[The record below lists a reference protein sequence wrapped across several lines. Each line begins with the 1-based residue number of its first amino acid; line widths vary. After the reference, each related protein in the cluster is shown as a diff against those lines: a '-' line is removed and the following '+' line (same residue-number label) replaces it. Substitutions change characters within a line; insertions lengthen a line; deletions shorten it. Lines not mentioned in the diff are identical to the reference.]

1 MRPLPRLL
9 IGGLMTFFLGAC
21 GARSA
26 QLTCVE
32 APETETAGSPLANL
46 EVNVG
51 VDGSESM
58 LGYVANPASRYAQA
72 INALHTLL
80 QTQGSQTR
88 YWRVGGNE
96 SQTQAQSVTAAQF
109 LQARTPAFYCDRDQ
123 PSPQF
128 PCVTSTLGQIYSLPQ
143 KVNPSPEPDSE
154 SPAPQTLTV
163 LITDLEPD
171 AAAVGDLSGKI
182 SAELRANPD
191 HKVALLGVRSEFDGN
206 LFPAMSGAFSATRYQ
221 VNRAEVEAKGRPFFV
236 LMSGPQGAVDA
247 LVKEFRR
254 LPLDVNRAFRA
265 ASFAINAQDT
275 VTLDRGAVAEKI
287 NNCVTQSGALNR
299 QRPAEENQWL
309 LLEQDDAQCEGEQSL
324 TLKVPSRRSATLA
337 GGTLTEAELKP
348 ELFTVSQPW
357 GAVEKAEIK
366 DDQLTLNLRLDPRK
380 LPPKKGEA
388 LFVTLPRRELDRAV
402 WQDWDTDVAQ
412 PDGART
418 QNLLLFVSGLR
429 GAVERESQNED
440 GDLAAK
446 YCLGLVRY
454 P

>member
-1 MRPLPRLL
+1 M
-9 IGGLMTFFLGAC
+9 
-21 GARSA
+21 
-26 QLTCVE
+26 TCVE
-32 APETETAGSPLANL
+32 APKTETAGAPLANL
-46 EVNVG
+46 RVNVG
-51 VDGSESM
+51 VDASESM
-58 LGYVANPASRYAQA
+58 LGYAANPASRYAQA

-109 LQARTPAFYCDRDQ
+109 LQARTPAFYCDRNQ

-143 KVNPSPEPDSE
+143 EASPSPEPDSE
-154 SPAPQTLTV
+154 SPAPAPQTLTV

-182 SAELRANPD
+182 SAQLRANPD
-191 HKVALLGVRSEFDGN
+191 YKVVLLGVRSEFDGN
-206 LFPAMSGAFSATRYQ
+206 LFPAMSGAFPATRYQ
-221 VNRAEVEAKGRPFFV
+221 VNRAEVETKGRPFFV

-254 LPLDVNRAFRA
+254 LPLDVNRSFRA

-275 VTLDRGAVAEKI
+275 VTLDRSAVAEKI
-287 NNCVTQSGALNR
+287 NNCVSQSGALNR

-309 LLEQDDAQCEGEQSL
+309 LLEQDGAQCEGEQSL
-324 TLKVPSRRSATLA
+324 TLKVPSRSSPTLA
-337 GGTLTEAELKP
+337 GGDLTEAELKP
-348 ELFTVSQPW
+348 ELFAVSQPW
-357 GAVEKAEIK
+357 GAVEKAAIK
-366 DDQLTLNLRLDPRK
+366 QDQLILNLRLDGQK

-429 GAVERESQNED
+429 GAVERESQNKD